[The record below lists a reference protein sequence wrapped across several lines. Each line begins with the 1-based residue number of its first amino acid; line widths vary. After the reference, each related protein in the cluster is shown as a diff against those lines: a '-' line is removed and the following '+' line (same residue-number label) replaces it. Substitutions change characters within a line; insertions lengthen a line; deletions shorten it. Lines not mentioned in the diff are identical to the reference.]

1 MGMARGIIFDVD
13 GTLIDSN
20 DAHAHSWVDA
30 LCEYGHDVGFARI
43 RPLIGMGG
51 DKLLPEVIGVTE
63 DSPEGQAVSG
73 RRADVF
79 RLRHLSELRPFSKA
93 RELVERLER
102 DGRKVTV
109 ASSATKDDLVALLD
123 RAGLRHLA
131 DYAASKDDAER
142 SKPDPDIVQAALGR
156 LALPLADVVMVGDTP
171 YDVEAATRA
180 GIRAIAFRCGG
191 GWTDADFAGSAAIYD
206 GPADLLA
213 YLDESPI
220 AR

>member
-1 MGMARGIIFDVD
+1 MARGVIFDVD

-20 DAHAHSWVDA
+20 DAHAHAWVDA
-30 LCEYGHDVGFARI
+30 LCEYGHQVDFARI

-51 DKLLPEVIGVTE
+51 DKLLPEVIGVADDT
-63 DSPEGQAVSG
+63 PEGKAISG
-73 RRADVF
+73 RRADIF
-79 RLRHLSELRPFSKA
+79 RARHLSELRPFPKV

-123 RAGLRHLA
+123 KAGLRHLA
-131 DYAASKDDAER
+131 DDSASKDDAER
-142 SKPDPDIVQAALGR
+142 SKPDPDIVHAALGR
-156 LALPLADVVMVGDTP
+156 LGLPPAEVVMVGDTP
-171 YDVEAATRA
+171 YDVEAAKRA

-191 GWTDADFAGSAAIYD
+191 GWTDADFTGAAAIYD

-213 YLDESPI
+213 HLDESPI